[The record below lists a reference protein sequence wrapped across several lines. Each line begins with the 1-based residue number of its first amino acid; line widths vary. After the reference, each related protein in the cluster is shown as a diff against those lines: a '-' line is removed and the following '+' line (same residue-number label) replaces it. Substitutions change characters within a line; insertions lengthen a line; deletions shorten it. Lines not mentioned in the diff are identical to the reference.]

1 MDVVI
6 KYADLESTK
15 KLGNNLVIKEAN
27 ILAEHKGN
35 ETVRREQMFLAEKI
49 AREKTNILR

>member
-15 KLGNNLVIKEAN
+15 KLGTHLVIKEAN

-49 AREKTNILR
+49 AREKTSILR